1 MRSLLRIS
9 FICFATVFAV
19 LSISAQPEKQAK
31 TLPFAPGETLT
42 YEGKISRFA
51 ISVSIADVVF
61 SVEQVPD
68 SANYRIK
75 SKATSKG
82 TLLNLFRFSFL
93 QEYESIV
100 DFSNQRIIRST
111 KHDVQ
116 KERIRDSVADFDYA
130 QKRVTFVE
138 TDPNDANRPPR
149 RIASKIDEPMYDLI
163 SAIYSIRT
171 LPLAVGKKFDVAMSD
186 SGLVY
191 EVPVRVT
198 KREQQKTIFGKVWC
212 WRVEPAIFGYGR
224 LIEQKGSMIIWI
236 TDDDRKMPVRSQI
249 NTTYGKVDVR
259 LKSHSKN

>member
-1 MRSLLRIS
+1 MRSLVRIS
-9 FICFATVFAV
+9 LVFLVAAFAWLNVP
-19 LSISAQPEKQAK
+19 AQPEKQAK
-31 TLPFAPGETLT
+31 TQPFASGETLT
-42 YEGKISRFA
+42 YEGKIGRFA
-51 ISVSIADVVF
+51 ISISIADVVF

-68 SANYRIK
+68 STNYRIK
-75 SKATSKG
+75 TKATSKG

-93 QEYESIV
+93 QDYESIV
-100 DFSNQRIIRST
+100 DFGAQRIIKST

-116 KERIRDSVADFDYA
+116 KERVRDSVADFDYT
-130 QKRVTFVE
+130 QKRVTFTE

-149 RIASKIDEPMYDLI
+149 RIASKIDEPMYDLV

-171 LPLAVGKKFDVAMSD
+171 LPLTVGKKFDVAMSD

-212 WRVEPAIFGYGR
+212 WRIEPAIFGYGR

-236 TDDDRKMPVRSQI
+236 TDDDRKIPVRSQI

-259 LKSHSKN
+259 LKTATK